1 VRRRRAGPV
10 CISPCT
16 NPARNCGVRRP
27 SRTMVTG
34 TASSQGARSKLDDDT
49 SFLQEDVL
57 DVVPLAMS
65 ALGFSLYADGSSEDG
80 HS

>member
-1 VRRRRAGPV
+1 
-10 CISPCT
+10 
-16 NPARNCGVRRP
+16 
-27 SRTMVTG
+27 MVTG